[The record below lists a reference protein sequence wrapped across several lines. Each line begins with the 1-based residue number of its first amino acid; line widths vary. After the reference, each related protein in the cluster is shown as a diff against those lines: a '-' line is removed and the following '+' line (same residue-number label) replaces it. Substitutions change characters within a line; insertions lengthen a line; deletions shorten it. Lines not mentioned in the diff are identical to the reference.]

1 MFAQHSTFGI
11 KLEVDK
17 KFLDYAYRSAE
28 TIANGNSESG
38 ASSGAAV
45 AVRAAK
51 IAAAAKEQ
59 AQGKRVAEAKI
70 KAKAM
75 AKAKAKAKA
84 FEKEEWRLLAEA
96 TKVAKAAAEAEAEAK
111 AEVNTLKGVKNPQT
125 KAVEEA
131 AKARPARPM
140 VQARV
145 RSFQCISLPVTQA
158 PASNTQSPHPLPLRT
173 GASGAEKGSDYDD

>member
-45 AVRAAK
+45 VVRAAK

-96 TKVAKAAAEAEAEAK
+96 AEAAAEAEEEAK
-111 AEVNTLKGVKNPQT
+111 AEVNTLKHTLKT

-131 AKARPARPM
+131 AKARPLA
-140 VQARV
+140 QAR
-145 RSFQCISLPVTQA
+145 SFLSIGLCA
-158 PASNTQSPHPLPLRT
+158 CHASNTQSPHPLPLRT
-173 GASGAEKGSDYDD
+173 GASGAEEGSDYDD

>member
-96 TKVAKAAAEAEAEAK
+96 AEAAAEAEEEAK
-111 AEVNTLKGVKNPQT
+111 AEVNTLKHTLKA

>member
-96 TKVAKAAAEAEAEAK
+96 AEAAAEAEEEAK
-111 AEVNTLKGVKNPQT
+111 AEVNTLKHTLKT

-145 RSFQCISLPVTQA
+145 RSFQCIFTCH
-158 PASNTQSPHPLPLRT
+158 ASNTQSPHPLPLRT